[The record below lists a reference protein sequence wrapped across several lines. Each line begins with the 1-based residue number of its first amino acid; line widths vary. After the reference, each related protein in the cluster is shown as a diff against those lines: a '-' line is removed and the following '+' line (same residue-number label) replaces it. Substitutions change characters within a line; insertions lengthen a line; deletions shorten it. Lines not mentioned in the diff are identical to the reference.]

1 MSRNTPNLV
10 LQENTQN
17 EFAQYFTRNTTIF
30 STNILEHNLA
40 STREEMKITGLSRF
54 VIGLRDFVFLWQWLL
69 KPAVVTDRSGCLKPC
84 GR

>member
-54 VIGLRDFVFLWQWLL
+54 VIGLRDFVFL
-69 KPAVVTDRSGCLKPC
+69 
-84 GR
+84 